1 MTMAELSVPQA
12 FAAALGKLI
21 REVEKDR
28 SILAAILCGSLAHDT
43 VWARSDIDL
52 VLVTIDDSKVKL
64 SDVPLYADG
73 VNVHAMLIPRTEFRK
88 AVEGSIQNSFM
99 HSFLAK
105 GKLLYTHDET
115 IAALC
120 ARLQSMGSRDAAIQ
134 MLSSATGVLPSL
146 YKARKW
152 MVTRGD
158 CAYTALWLLYA
169 AVPLARMEV
178 IGAGLLADR
187 EVIPQAT
194 KLNPSLFKTIYLDLL
209 RDGTSK
215 ATVMAALEAMEA
227 YMAACAPRVFA
238 PVLEYLQEV
247 GDVRSSRDIEDH
259 FKKNFGIS
267 GATCVCEYLADL
279 GLVGKAST
287 PVLLTRRSNTSLE
300 ELAFFFS
307 GPPDG
312 E

>member
-1 MTMAELSVPQA
+1 MQQPTIPQA
-12 FAAALGKLI
+12 FAAALDKLI
-21 REVEKDR
+21 REVQKDR

-52 VLVTIDDSKVKL
+52 VLITIDDSKITPA
-64 SDVPLYADG
+64 DVPLYADG
-73 VNVHAMLIPRTEFRK
+73 VNVHAMLIPRTQFRK
-88 AVEGSIQNSFM
+88 MVEGSIHNSFM

-120 ARLQSMGSRDAAIQ
+120 ARLHSMGSRDAMIQ
-134 MLSSATGVLPSL
+134 MLGSATGVLPSL

-194 KLNPSLFKTIYLDLL
+194 KLNPKLFKTIYLDLL

-215 ATVMAALEAMEA
+215 DTVMAALEAMEA
-227 YMAACAPRVFA
+227 YMAERAPKVFA
-238 PVLEYLQEV
+238 PVIEYFQEV

-259 FKKNFGIS
+259 FKKTFGIV
-267 GATCVCEYLADL
+267 GVTCVCEYLADL
-279 GLVGKAST
+279 DLISKAST
-287 PVLLTRRSNTSLE
+287 PVLLTKRSNTSLE
-300 ELAFFFS
+300 ELAFFYS

>member
-1 MTMAELSVPQA
+1 MQQPTIPQA
-12 FAAALGKLI
+12 FAAALDKLI
-21 REVEKDR
+21 REVQKDR

-52 VLVTIDDSKVKL
+52 VLVTIDDSKITP

-73 VNVHAMLIPRTEFRK
+73 VNVHAMLIPRTSFRK
-88 AVEGSIQNSFM
+88 MVEGSIHNSFM

-120 ARLQSMGSRDAAIQ
+120 AHLQSMGSRDAMIQ
-134 MLSSATGVLPSL
+134 MLGSATSVLPSL

-158 CAYTALWLLYA
+158 SAYTALWLLYA
-169 AVPLARMEV
+169 AVPLAKMEV
-178 IGAGLLADR
+178 IGAGQLADR

-194 KLNPSLFKTIYLDLL
+194 KLNPKLFKTIYLDLL
-209 RDGTSK
+209 RDGTSTD
-215 ATVMAALEAMEA
+215 TVMAALDAMET
-227 YMAACAPRVFA
+227 YMAARAPRVFA
-238 PVLEYLQEV
+238 PVIEYLQEV
-247 GDVRSSRDIEDH
+247 GDVRSSRDLEDH

-267 GATCVCEYLADL
+267 GITTVCEYLADL
-279 GLVGKAST
+279 GMIGKAST
-287 PVLLTRRSNTSLE
+287 PVLLTKRSNTSLE

>member
-1 MTMAELSVPQA
+1 MQQPTIPQA
-12 FAAALGKLI
+12 FAAALDKLI
-21 REVEKDR
+21 REVQKDR

-52 VLVTIDDSKVKL
+52 VLVTIDDSKITP

-73 VNVHAMLIPRTEFRK
+73 VNVHAMLIPRTSFRK
-88 AVEGSIQNSFM
+88 MVEGSIHNSFM

-120 ARLQSMGSRDAAIQ
+120 AHLQSMGSRDAMIQ
-134 MLSSATGVLPSL
+134 MLGSATGVLPSL

-158 CAYTALWLLYA
+158 SAYTALWLLYA

-178 IGAGLLADR
+178 IGAGQLADR

-194 KLNPSLFKTIYLDLL
+194 KLNPKLFKTIYLDLL
-209 RDGTSK
+209 RDGTSTD
-215 ATVMAALEAMEA
+215 TVMAALDAMET
-227 YMAACAPRVFA
+227 YMAARAPKVFA
-238 PVLEYLQEV
+238 PVIEYLQEV
-247 GDVRSSRDIEDH
+247 GDVRSSRDLEDH

-267 GATCVCEYLADL
+267 GITTVCEYLADL
-279 GLVGKAST
+279 GMIGKAST
-287 PVLLTRRSNTSLE
+287 PVLLTKRSNTSLE

>member
-1 MTMAELSVPQA
+1 MQQPTIPQA
-12 FAAALGKLI
+12 FAAALDKLI
-21 REVEKDR
+21 REVQKDR

-52 VLVTIDDSKVKL
+52 VLVTIDDSKITP

-73 VNVHAMLIPRTEFRK
+73 VNVHAMLIPRTSFRK
-88 AVEGSIQNSFM
+88 MVEGSIHNSFM
-99 HSFLAK
+99 HSYLAK

-120 ARLQSMGSRDAAIQ
+120 AHLQSMGSRDAMIQ
-134 MLSSATGVLPSL
+134 MLGSATGVLPSL

-158 CAYTALWLLYA
+158 SAYTALWLLYA

-178 IGAGLLADR
+178 IGAGQLADR

-194 KLNPSLFKTIYLDLL
+194 KLNPKLFKTIYLDLL
-209 RDGTSK
+209 RDGTSTD
-215 ATVMAALEAMEA
+215 TVMAALDAMET
-227 YMAACAPRVFA
+227 YMAARAPRVFA
-238 PVLEYLQEV
+238 PVIEYLQEV
-247 GDVRSSRDIEDH
+247 GDVRSSRDLEDH

-267 GATCVCEYLADL
+267 GITTVCEYLADL
-279 GLVGKAST
+279 GMIGKAST
-287 PVLLTRRSNTSLE
+287 PVLLTKRSNTSLE

>member
-1 MTMAELSVPQA
+1 MQQPTIPQA
-12 FAAALGKLI
+12 FAAALDKLI
-21 REVEKDR
+21 REVQKDR

-52 VLVTIDDSKVKL
+52 VLVTIDDSKITP

-73 VNVHAMLIPRTEFRK
+73 VNVHAMLVPRTSFRK
-88 AVEGSIQNSFM
+88 MVEGSIHNSFM

-120 ARLQSMGSRDAAIQ
+120 AHLQSMGSRDAMIQ
-134 MLSSATGVLPSL
+134 MLGSATGVLPSL

-158 CAYTALWLLYA
+158 SAYTALWLLYA

-178 IGAGLLADR
+178 IGAGQLADR

-194 KLNPSLFKTIYLDLL
+194 KLNPKLFKTIYLDLL
-209 RDGTSK
+209 RDGTSTD
-215 ATVMAALEAMEA
+215 TVMAALDAMET
-227 YMAACAPRVFA
+227 YMAARAPKVFA
-238 PVLEYLQEV
+238 PVIEYLQEV
-247 GDVRSSRDIEDH
+247 GDVRSSRDLEDH

-267 GATCVCEYLADL
+267 GITTVCEYLADL
-279 GLVGKAST
+279 GMIGKAST
-287 PVLLTRRSNTSLE
+287 PVLLTKRSNTSLE

>member
-1 MTMAELSVPQA
+1 MPEPSVPQA
-12 FAAALGKLI
+12 FRAALDALM
-21 REVEKDR
+21 REVQKDK

-52 VLVTIDDSKVKL
+52 VLVTIDDQKVKL
-64 SDVPLYADG
+64 SDLPLYADG
-73 VNVHAMLIPRTEFRK
+73 VNVHAMLIPRTDFRK
-88 AVEGSIQNSFM
+88 TVEGSIHNSFM

-120 ARLQSMGSRDAAIQ
+120 ARLQSMGSRDATIQ

-152 MVTRGD
+152 MLTRGD

-169 AVPLARMEV
+169 AMPLARMEV

-187 EVIPQAT
+187 EVIPQAM
-194 KLNPSLFKTIYLDLL
+194 KLNPSLFKTIYLELL

-215 ATVMAALEAMEA
+215 ATVMTALETMEA

-238 PVLEYLQEV
+238 PVIEYLQEV

-259 FKKNFGIS
+259 FKRNFGIS

-287 PVLLTRRSNTSLE
+287 PVMLTKRSNTSVQ